1 MVLENDQIRSVM
13 EFEHNTN
20 LTLRNLIKNEGTF
33 VKIVEKI
40 VQINKDKGGP
50 GQEINVLLLD
60 KINKHKEVITEMTRL
75 QRIEIET
82 KSPNYFMVPGKH
94 GQEREEYLEHLKEPR
109 KTVG

>member
-1 MVLENDQIRSVM
+1 M

-40 VQINKDKGGP
+40 VEINKNEGGA

-60 KINKHKEVITEMTRL
+60 KINKPKEVITEMTRL
-75 QRIEIET
+75 QRIEIER
-82 KSPNYFMVPGKH
+82 KIPNYFLLPG
-94 GQEREEYLEHLKEPR
+94 
-109 KTVG
+109 

>member
-1 MVLENDQIRSVM
+1 MVLENDQTRSVM

-40 VQINKDKGGP
+40 VEINKNKGGA

-82 KSPNYFMVPGKH
+82 KLSNYFLLPG
-94 GQEREEYLEHLKEPR
+94 QDREEYLQHLQEPR
-109 KTVG
+109 KTIG